1 MFKSKLLSKKIRSK
15 IQKKN
20 QQIHESEQWNVRNRE
35 SKDDTTPRK
44 DYNPQLWK
52 FTDEALKCSDKNGIW
67 TNITQK
73 QIRFNPGMES
83 LLHGGKKRKSQ
94 WKKINMDERTIEK
107 RNSEIFERGRSKER
121 RQGEKEKKKGR
132 ESRRKRGKEGRHWK
146 ALSKEIKQRCWKDS
160 SVVQGTSCSCSGPRL
175 GSQHPHSLQP
185 SFETPVQGIQCLY
198 LPL

>member
-1 MFKSKLLSKKIRSK
+1 MEIYRWSSQVF
-15 IQKKN
+15 
-20 QQIHESEQWNVRNRE
+20 
-35 SKDDTTPRK
+35 
-44 DYNPQLWK
+44 
-52 FTDEALKCSDKNGIW
+52 SDKNVVW
-67 TNITQK
+67 TNVTQK
-73 QIRFNPGMES
+73 QSRFNPGMES

-94 WKKINMDERTIEK
+94 WKKNQYGWKNNREEK
-107 RNSEIFERGRSKER
+107 FRDFWKGGKVRRGGKER
-121 RQGEKEKKKGR
+121 KKGKKKGR
-132 ESRRKRGKEGRHWK
+132 ESRRKRGNEGRHWK